1 MTVAAAV
8 NKNNRLVI
16 GADTQTNFGDNCMPG
31 DNYGV
36 SKILT
41 INGSYIAG
49 SGWGLYDN
57 ILKDVLLGKK
67 NKNLKLNDEM
77 SIFKFFNA
85 LYFTVKEEYS
95 YVNNQCN
102 SSSSPFADLDS
113 RFLIA
118 NKNGIFFVS
127 SIISVHKFEKYFAIG
142 SGCDYALG
150 AIHALYDLNYSA
162 KEICQQA
169 ILTGMALNIHCGGH
183 PDLCEI
189 KL

>member
-8 NKNNRLVI
+8 CKNKRIVI

-31 DNYGV
+31 DNYKAG
-36 SKILT
+36 KILT
-41 INGSYIAG
+41 VNDSYIAG

-57 ILKDVLLGKK
+57 ILQDLLQSRPF
-67 NKNLKLNDEM
+67 KNLRLHDEKT
-77 SIFKFFNA
+77 IFKFFNT
-85 LYFTVKEEYS
+85 LYFKAKEEYS
-95 YVNNQCN
+95 FVNSQCN
-102 SSSSPFADLDS
+102 STSSPFADLDS

-118 NKNGIFFVS
+118 NKSGIFFVS
-127 SIISVHKFEKYFAIG
+127 ANISVHKFEKYFAIG

-150 AIHALYDLNYSA
+150 AIHALYDLDYSA
-162 KEICQQA
+162 KEICRQA

-183 PDLCEI
+183 PDLREI